1 MSDPEKKEVDPP
13 AVDSPAEANGN
24 GDEKKKREY
33 KEFGE
38 EAEDHTREFS
48 LFC

>member
-24 GDEKKKREY
+24 GDEKKKY
-33 KEFGE
+33 VIL
-38 EAEDHTREFS
+38 ATS
-48 LFC
+48 LFDTKSAGSDVI